1 MLLSACIV
9 DTPSETAA
17 SNMEFSGLELGMS
30 ILSSC
35 LLVPRLLAQAPVDF
49 IGLGSKFR
57 MRCLAEDHGS
67 SKFGLMAHSL
77 SPPFF
82 LKKMP
87 TINRNYSP
95 AVVFS
100 IFNISLFSPE
110 DLNIKLTIVL
120 LSTLY
125 CEVDWNGGLDPNNIR
140 EAMYL
145 RLGWGR
151 YKMNLNLRI

>member
-35 LLVPRLLAQAPVDF
+35 LLVPRLLAQAPVQS

-57 MRCLAEDHGS
+57 TRCLAQVAGREVYKTDVKFLQSNRSQDLNHGS

-77 SPPFF
+77 SPLHVFIK
-82 LKKMP
+82 LH
-87 TINRNYSP
+87 TTNRNYSP
-95 AVVFS
+95 SVVFS
-100 IFNISLFSPE
+100 IFNISLFSP
-110 DLNIKLTIVL
+110 DYLKVKLTIVS

-125 CEVDWNGGLDPNNIR
+125 GEVD
-140 EAMYL
+140 
-145 RLGWGR
+145 
-151 YKMNLNLRI
+151 